1 MNTQTTPAWDNVI
14 RFNFTYA
21 IPGGAWL
28 EFGDGHIEWHSFSTI
43 GKHKPQAWIDRHLK
57 KQGWMTGCW
66 VDTDDYEARI
76 KRNNPAYVDPD
87 GNPHYA

>member
-1 MNTQTTPAWDNVI
+1 MNTGATGSAVDWSKVN

-28 EFGDGHIEWHSFSTI
+28 EWGPFVTSEGPKLHVEWYSFKEIERHLGWE
-43 GKHKPQAWIDRHLK
+43 WIDRQLK

-66 VDTDDYEARI
+66 V
-76 KRNNPAYVDPD
+76 NV
-87 GNPHYA
+87 G